1 MKEVHQRLHVHFVH
15 QALTPPSL
23 VQAHVMTAKVVQREN
38 LVLSVV
44 QLELNLVKIVQ
55 LAFLQP
61 TRDHSTVQ
69 FVHKDQHKVVWVKI
83 HASSVRREVMLIVQ
97 DQHLLHALCV
107 QLVFMLLKE
116 VPPLASHVSQVRTAN
131 SLGSTHVNYVG

>member
-23 VQAHVMTAKVVQREN
+23 VLTLVMIVKVVQREN

-44 QLELNLVKIVQ
+44 QLELNLVKIV
-55 LAFLQP
+55 LLVFLQQ

-69 FVHKDQHKVVWVKI
+69 FVRKDQRKVVWVKI
-83 HASSVRREVMLIVQ
+83 HASSVRKEVMLIVQ
-97 DQHLLHALCV
+97 DQHLLHALFV
-107 QLVFMLLKE
+107 QEDFLLLKE
-116 VPPLASHVSQVRTAN
+116 VPPLVFHAF
-131 SLGSTHVNYVG
+131 L